1 VVIEGE
7 EVKAKPL
14 CNFVGWVTDEVTRD
28 DGTKVSKE
36 FFITGGV
43 GGLQLPKARVLSKDF
58 DKLAWVRDQWGAAA
72 SIAPSRSNA
81 AHLPN
86 AILVHSRS
94 QGITRR
100 SIYGHTGW
108 REING
113 VWRYLHGGGG
123 IGPGEPVE
131 VELGENLGNYRLP
144 APGGLKAA
152 QASLRFLEV
161 APWEITAPLTSCAYL
176 APYADLLEV
185 DFSLWLYGPTGSM
198 KSTLTALVLGHF
210 GIFSRTTLPGSWFST
225 VNSLEKLCFTLK
237 DCLVVVDDFMPA
249 ANPKES
255 HRMTENAARLIYQ
268 AGNRSARG
276 RLAADLSARP
286 NNYPRCLII
295 STGEM
300 LLPGQ
305 RQSATA
311 RYLGIELDP
320 KKIQVDKDRLTE
332 AQEEA
337 HLYPAA
343 MAAYLDYLAPRL
355 DDTVEEIKDL
365 WTGYRKAFQKG
376 THLRI
381 PEIQAWLAV
390 GFEMFLRFQTRMGAI
405 NQDQAYEMLEKAW
418 RVFRF
423 LGEQHSRIIE
433 GERPTLKF
441 LAILR
446 ELFVQGRIYAQSAT
460 ISGAPPPRKDELG
473 WGKTEPERNA
483 DLVGWA
489 DEQNLYLLPELS
501 FKAVH
506 ETVTRQGGFLTLGK
520 NEMLAALARE
530 GIIVPSARG
539 ENTLVKWI
547 CGGSKRVICLPLG
560 KLFCG
565 EDSEDGNG

>member
-1 VVIEGE
+1 
-7 EVKAKPL
+7 
-14 CNFVGWVTDEVTRD
+14 
-28 DGTKVSKE
+28 
-36 FFITGGV
+36 
-43 GGLQLPKARVLSKDF
+43 
-58 DKLAWVRDQWGAAA
+58 
-72 SIAPSRSNA
+72 
-81 AHLPN
+81 
-86 AILVHSRS
+86 
-94 QGITRR
+94 
-100 SIYGHTGW
+100 
-108 REING
+108 
-113 VWRYLHGGGG
+113 
-123 IGPGEPVE
+123 
-131 VELGENLGNYRLP
+131 
-144 APGGLKAA
+144 
-152 QASLRFLEV
+152 
-161 APWEITAPLTSCAYL
+161 
-176 APYADLLEV
+176 
-185 DFSLWLYGPTGSM
+185 
-198 KSTLTALVLGHF
+198 
-210 GIFSRTTLPGSWFST
+210 
-225 VNSLEKLCFTLK
+225 
-237 DCLVVVDDFMPA
+237 
-249 ANPKES
+249 
-255 HRMTENAARLIYQ
+255 
-268 AGNRSARG
+268 
-276 RLAADLSARP
+276 
-286 NNYPRCLII
+286 
-295 STGEM
+295 M